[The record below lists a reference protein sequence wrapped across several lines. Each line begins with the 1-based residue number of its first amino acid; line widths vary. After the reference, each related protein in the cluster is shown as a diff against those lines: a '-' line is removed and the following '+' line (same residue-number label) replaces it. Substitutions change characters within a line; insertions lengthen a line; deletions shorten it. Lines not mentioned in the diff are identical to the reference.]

1 MPCLGSSCPH
11 CAQGEKRDNDLHQGC
26 KSVDLGDNRRK
37 LISHRMG
44 MHDAGAEYGIF
55 VDVQATRRAIKLT
68 AIRVAAHGLSSN
80 ISAWEPRE
88 LNYDVQAH
96 SKKKSDPCR
105 SIN

>member
-1 MPCLGSSCPH
+1 
-11 CAQGEKRDNDLHQGC
+11 
-26 KSVDLGDNRRK
+26 
-37 LISHRMG
+37 MG

-55 VDVQATRRAIKLT
+55 VDVKATRRAIKLT